1 MYATFW
7 SLVPPIVAIVL
18 ALITKEVYSSLFIGI
33 VTASLFCTQFHI
45 VNAYTMMFEEGFIA
59 SLADASHVGILIFLV
74 VLGTIVVL
82 MNRAGGSAAYGK
94 WAQNRIKTRRGTLL
108 ATFALGVLVF
118 VDDYFNCLT
127 VGSVMRPVTD
137 RHKVSRA
144 KLAYIIDATAAP
156 VCIIAPISSWAAA
169 VTSSASDTDGLD
181 LFIKTI
187 PYNLYSLLTIAM
199 ILMIICLD
207 IDFGPMKKHE
217 DNAKKGDLFTCGKK
231 VEDDGSMRA
240 ISTKGTVVDLAVPV
254 IVLIICCVTGMIYT
268 GGFFE
273 GESFVKAFAGSD
285 ASLSLSMG
293 SALALLFTIVFYV
306 SRKVLTFKDCMDAF
320 PDGFKAMIG
329 PILIL
334 TFAWTLSKMTNMLGA
349 REYVSMIFEGSA
361 SHMMALLPAIVF
373 VVAIFL
379 AFSTGTSWGTFGIL
393 LPIVAGINLPSE
405 LLVIT
410 VSACLAGAV
419 CGDHCSPISD
429 TTIMSSAGARCDHI
443 NHVTTQ
449 IPYVVLA
456 ASVSFVGYC
465 IAGTV
470 QNAWIVLAICIL
482 ILLALLLGIRKFV
495 SGREI
500 EG

>member
-1 MYATFW
+1 
-7 SLVPPIVAIVL
+7 
-18 ALITKEVYSSLFIGI
+18 
-33 VTASLFCTQFHI
+33 
-45 VNAYTMMFEEGFIA
+45 
-59 SLADASHVGILIFLV
+59 
-74 VLGTIVVL
+74 
-82 MNRAGGSAAYGK
+82 
-94 WAQNRIKTRRGTLL
+94 
-108 ATFALGVLVF
+108 
-118 VDDYFNCLT
+118 
-127 VGSVMRPVTD
+127 
-137 RHKVSRA
+137 
-144 KLAYIIDATAAP
+144 
-156 VCIIAPISSWAAA
+156 
-169 VTSSASDTDGLD
+169 
-181 LFIKTI
+181 
-187 PYNLYSLLTIAM
+187 
-199 ILMIICLD
+199 
-207 IDFGPMKKHE
+207 
-217 DNAKKGDLFTCGKK
+217 
-231 VEDDGSMRA
+231 
-240 ISTKGTVVDLAVPV
+240 
-254 IVLIICCVTGMIYT
+254 MIYT